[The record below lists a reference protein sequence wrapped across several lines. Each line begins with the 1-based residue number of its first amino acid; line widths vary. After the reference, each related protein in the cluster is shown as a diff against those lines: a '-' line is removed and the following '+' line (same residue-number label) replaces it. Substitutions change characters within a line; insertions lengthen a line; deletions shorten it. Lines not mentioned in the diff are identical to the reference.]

1 MRHPS
6 LCVSIVCLWLMFFLF
21 FFLHAHTYVY
31 IIEINH
37 PHITCVLLVAG
48 GLNTHRWLR
57 SDVLLNQEHSRVSER
72 RCDPAGIV
80 GYNKY
85 TC

>member
-1 MRHPS
+1 MCVNS
-6 LCVSIVCLWLMFFLF
+6 LPVVDVFSFF

-57 SDVLLNQEHSRVSER
+57 SDELLNQERSRVSER
-72 RCDPAGIV
+72 RCDPAGIA